1 MMAEP
6 RQRFSIDFA
15 AGRSYNQPRKD
26 TTMSGH
32 DRSRRAFLRQSLSGL
47 GAAWAMANAGGIA
60 EAAAFAQ
67 QSARAATPQ
76 AFSFFTAAQA
86 ADVEAM
92 AAQIIPTDST
102 PGAREAHVIVFI
114 DRILSTFE
122 KDAQGDYTKGL
133 TELSAETRRRSPA
146 AASFAAL
153 SSADQIAVLTA
164 IEKTPFFNLV
174 RTHTVSGFFAAP
186 VHGGN
191 AGKAGWQLVRYD
203 DSLNHRPPFG
213 YYDALPDS
221 TSR

>member
-1 MMAEP
+1 MG
-6 RQRFSIDFA
+6 
-15 AGRSYNQPRKD
+15 GR
-26 TTMSGH
+26 
-32 DRSRRAFLRQSLSGL
+32 DRSRREFLLESLTAAA
-47 GAAWAMANAGGIA
+47 AAWATANMGGIA

-67 QSARAATPQ
+67 QSARSAASQ
-76 AFSFFTAAQA
+76 AFGFFSAAQA

-102 PGAREAHVIVFI
+102 PGAREAHVVVFI

-122 KDAQGDYTKGL
+122 KDAREDYTKGL
-133 TELSAETRRRSPA
+133 ADVAAETRRRNAS

-164 IEKTPFFNLV
+164 LEKTPVFNLV
-174 RTHTVSGFFAAP
+174 RTHTITGFFAAP

-191 AGKAGWQLVRYD
+191 AGNVGWQLVRYD
-203 DSLNHRPPFG
+203 DSLHHTPPFG

>member
-1 MMAEP
+1 MG
-6 RQRFSIDFA
+6 
-15 AGRSYNQPRKD
+15 GRE
-26 TTMSGH
+26 
-32 DRSRRAFLRQSLSGL
+32 RSRREFLLQSLT
-47 GAAWAMANAGGIA
+47 GAGVVWATAHYGGIA

-67 QSARAATPQ
+67 QAARSSPPPALR
-76 AFSFFTAAQA
+76 FFTAAQA
-86 ADVEAM
+86 ADIDAM

-102 PGAREAHVIVFI
+102 PGAREAHVLVFI

-122 KDAQGDYTKGL
+122 KDAGAEYTRGL
-133 TELSAETRRRSPA
+133 AELSAETRRRHPS

-153 SSADQIAVLTA
+153 SSAEQIAVLTA

-174 RTHTVSGFFAAP
+174 RTHTVTGFFASP

-191 AGKAGWQLVRYD
+191 AGKVGWQLVRYD

>member
-1 MMAEP
+1 
-6 RQRFSIDFA
+6 
-15 AGRSYNQPRKD
+15 
-26 TTMSGH
+26 MSGRE
-32 DRSRRAFLRQSLSGL
+32 RSRREFLLQSLT
-47 GAAWAMANAGGIA
+47 GAGAVWATVNYGGIA

-67 QSARAATPQ
+67 QSARTASPPGFA
-76 AFSFFTAAQA
+76 FFTAAQA
-86 ADVEAM
+86 ADVDAM

-102 PGAREAHVIVFI
+102 PGARDAHVVVFI

-122 KDAQGDYTKGL
+122 KEAGPEYAKGL
-133 TELSAETRRRSPA
+133 AELAAETRRRHPS

-153 SSADQIAVLTA
+153 LPADQIAVLTA

-174 RTHTVSGFFAAP
+174 RTHTVTGFFAAP

-191 AGKAGWQLVRYD
+191 AGKVGWQLLRYD
-203 DSLNHRPPFG
+203 DALNHRPPFG

>member
-1 MMAEP
+1 
-6 RQRFSIDFA
+6 
-15 AGRSYNQPRKD
+15 
-26 TTMSGH
+26 
-32 DRSRRAFLRQSLSGL
+32 
-47 GAAWAMANAGGIA
+47 MANAGGIA

-76 AFSFFTAAQA
+76 AFTFFTASQA

-102 PGAREAHVIVFI
+102 PGAREAHVVVFI

-122 KDAQGDYTKGL
+122 KDVQGDYTKGL
-133 TELSAETRRRSPA
+133 AELSAEVRRRTPA

-153 SSADQIAVLTA
+153 PSAEQIAVLTA

-174 RTHTVSGFFAAP
+174 RTHTVTGFFAAP

-191 AGKAGWQLVRYD
+191 AGKAGWHLVRYD

>member
-1 MMAEP
+1 MG
-6 RQRFSIDFA
+6 
-15 AGRSYNQPRKD
+15 GR
-26 TTMSGH
+26 
-32 DRSRRAFLRQSLSGL
+32 DRSRREFLLESLTAAA
-47 GAAWAMANAGGIA
+47 AAWATANMGGIA

-67 QSARAATPQ
+67 QSARSAAPQ
-76 AFSFFTAAQA
+76 AFGFFSAAEA

-102 PGAREAHVIVFI
+102 PGAREAHVVVFI

-122 KDAQGDYTKGL
+122 KDARADYTKGL
-133 TELSAETRRRSPA
+133 ADVAAETRRRNAS

-164 IEKTPFFNLV
+164 LEKTPFFNLV
-174 RTHTVSGFFAAP
+174 RTHTITGFFAAP

-191 AGKAGWQLVRYD
+191 AGKVGWQLVRYD
-203 DSLNHRPPFG
+203 DSLHHTPPFG

>member
-6 RQRFSIDFA
+6 GQRFSIDFA
-15 AGRSYNQPRKD
+15 ASRSYKQPRKD

-47 GAAWAMANAGGIA
+47 GAAWAVANAAGIA
-60 EAAAFAQ
+60 EAAAFSQ
-67 QSARAATPQ
+67 QAGRSSSPPPFT
-76 AFSFFTAAQA
+76 FFTAAQA
-86 ADVEAM
+86 ADVDAM
-92 AAQIIPTDST
+92 AAQIIPTDTT
-102 PGAREAHVIVFI
+102 PGAREAHVVVFI

-122 KDAQGDYTKGL
+122 QDARADYAKGL
-133 TELSAETRRRSPA
+133 TELAAETRRRSPS
-146 AASFAAL
+146 AASFSAL

-174 RTHTVSGFFAAP
+174 RTHTITGFFAAP

-203 DSLNHRPPFG
+203 DSLHHRPPFG